1 MHSRLIP
8 TLGLF
13 VLFVTTLPTPA
24 VAQTPPPAAAARDTG
39 KKKDLP
45 LAAARTASFTTSKG
59 SWISLDVSPDG
70 RTIVFDLLGD
80 LYTMP
85 IAGGRATRLTSG
97 MAYDV
102 QPRFSPDGKR
112 VVFVSDRS
120 GGDNVWIMSLDGK
133 DTVQVTKGNNNLY
146 VSPEWTPDGKYV
158 VASRTG
164 GLGGAAKLW
173 LYHTEGG
180 TGQALVQAGPTTPQ
194 LAQMKMLGAAFGNDA
209 RYIWYAGRQGDWD
222 YNAIFPEYQLAVY
235 DRETGTQTPMSA
247 RLGSGFRPAV
257 SPDGKWLAYGSR
269 HKTDTGLRLR
279 SIDSGEERW
288 LIYPI
293 QRDDQESRASIDVL
307 PGFSFT
313 PDSRAVVI
321 SHGGEIWRAPVD
333 GSAPSR
339 IQFTADVNV
348 EIGPDVRFANKIDD
362 ARTFTAKQ
370 IRDVAPSPDGTKL
383 AFTALNRVYVVDV
396 PAGRPTSAAAP
407 PPITGARRLSNLDVN
422 EHFPTWSPDGRSI
435 AFVSW
440 SDRDGGHV
448 YRVAADARAVRPQ
461 QLTRVAAYYTH
472 PAWAPD
478 GRRIIAIRAAARDM
492 QEAFGGFTPMLGAQ
506 FVWVPAAGGD
516 VVAVGPTA
524 GRRWPHFVQSD
535 SSRIYAYSFN
545 EGLVSFRWDGT
556 DVKPMLKVTGPM
568 PPVEPGP
575 TPPQAPA
582 AAMVK
587 LSPKGE
593 RAIAQVGTD
602 IYVVTV
608 PFVGGQT
615 PTVSV
620 ASPDNA
626 AFPIRKLTDIAGQ
639 FPTWGWDGNT
649 VHWGIGNA
657 YAIYDLERAR
667 QVEDSTR
674 QAQRGAPRD
683 TAAPAPPPQRDTTQR
698 TDSIRTPLPR
708 PDSLIPIAKPAGPD
722 TTKRG
727 YKPLERRVVVTIT
740 RDVPRG
746 SAVLRGARVVTMRG
760 REVLENAD
768 VVIRDNRIVGV
779 GARGSVRVPSDAQVI
794 DVAGKTVV
802 PGFVDTHYHPQWL
815 APEIHTTQVWQYL
828 TALAYGNT
836 TTRDPQTGST
846 DVLAYGDRVESGEML
861 GPRVYHTGPGVF
873 LGELIRDAEHAKTV
887 LRRYAQYYDV
897 KTIKMYMTGNRQQ
910 RQWVIMAAKEL
921 GIMPT
926 TEGGLDFKLNMT
938 HAIDGYSG
946 LEHSLP
952 ITPIYDDVLQ
962 LFVKSNITYSP
973 TLLVSYGGPF
983 GENYYYTTENSYTDP
998 KLRRFMPEV
1007 ELDARFRRRG
1017 TGAAGS
1023 PGPGGWFM
1031 KDEYVFPKHA
1041 EFAKR
1046 LLDAGGRV
1054 GIGSHGQMHGLGY
1067 HWEMWA
1073 MATGG
1078 MSNHDVLRAAT
1089 ILGAEAIGFGSEVG
1103 SIEAG
1108 KFADLVVLDAN
1119 PLENI
1124 RNTNTIRYVMKNGRL
1139 YDGNTL
1145 DEVYPTRKQLPAF
1158 AWQRMGPVT
1167 SGGGNNQR

>member
-1 MHSRLIP
+1 
-8 TLGLF
+8 
-13 VLFVTTLPTPA
+13 
-24 VAQTPPPAAAARDTG
+24 
-39 KKKDLP
+39 
-45 LAAARTASFTTSKG
+45 
-59 SWISLDVSPDG
+59 
-70 RTIVFDLLGD
+70 
-80 LYTMP
+80 
-85 IAGGRATRLTSG
+85 
-97 MAYDV
+97 
-102 QPRFSPDGKR
+102 
-112 VVFVSDRS
+112 
-120 GGDNVWIMSLDGK
+120 
-133 DTVQVTKGNNNLY
+133 
-146 VSPEWTPDGKYV
+146 
-158 VASRTG
+158 
-164 GLGGAAKLW
+164 
-173 LYHTEGG
+173 
-180 TGQALVQAGPTTPQ
+180 
-194 LAQMKMLGAAFGNDA
+194 
-209 RYIWYAGRQGDWD
+209 
-222 YNAIFPEYQLAVY
+222 
-235 DRETGTQTPMSA
+235 
-247 RLGSGFRPAV
+247 
-257 SPDGKWLAYGSR
+257 
-269 HKTDTGLRLR
+269 
-279 SIDSGEERW
+279 
-288 LIYPI
+288 
-293 QRDDQESRASIDVL
+293 
-307 PGFSFT
+307 
-313 PDSRAVVI
+313 
-321 SHGGEIWRAPVD
+321 
-333 GSAPSR
+333 
-339 IQFTADVNV
+339 
-348 EIGPDVRFANKIDD
+348 
-362 ARTFTAKQ
+362 
-370 IRDVAPSPDGTKL
+370 
-383 AFTALNRVYVVDV
+383 
-396 PAGRPTSAAAP
+396 
-407 PPITGARRLSNLDVN
+407 
-422 EHFPTWSPDGRSI
+422 
-435 AFVSW
+435 
-440 SDRDGGHV
+440 
-448 YRVAADARAVRPQ
+448 
-461 QLTRVAAYYTH
+461 
-472 PAWAPD
+472 
-478 GRRIIAIRAAARDM
+478 
-492 QEAFGGFTPMLGAQ
+492 
-506 FVWVPAAGGD
+506 
-516 VVAVGPTA
+516 
-524 GRRWPHFVQSD
+524 
-535 SSRIYAYSFN
+535 
-545 EGLVSFRWDGT
+545 
-556 DVKPMLKVTGPM
+556 
-568 PPVEPGP
+568 
-575 TPPQAPA
+575 
-582 AAMVK
+582 
-587 LSPKGE
+587 
-593 RAIAQVGTD
+593 
-602 IYVVTV
+602 VVTV

-620 ASPDNA
+620 ASADNA

-639 FPTWGWDGNT
+639 FPTWGSDGNT

-674 QAQRGAPRD
+674 QAQRSAPRD
-683 TAAPAPPPQRDTTQR
+683 TAAPAPTPPRDTAQR
-698 TDSIRTPLPR
+698 GDSIRTPLPR
-708 PDSLIPIAKPAGPD
+708 PDSLIPVAKPAGPD

-727 YKPLERRVVVTIT
+727 YKPLERRVVVTVT
-740 RDVPRG
+740 RDLPRG

-779 GARGSVRVPSDAQVI
+779 GARGSIQVPSDAQVI
-794 DVAGKTVV
+794 DVAGKTIV

-836 TTRDPQTGST
+836 TTRDPQTSST

-873 LGELIRDAEHAKTV
+873 LTELIRDAEHAKTV

-897 KTIKMYMTGNRQQ
+897 KTIKMYMSGNRQQ
-910 RQWVIMAAKEL
+910 RQWIIMAAKEL

-952 ITPIYDDVLQ
+952 VTPVYEDVLQ

-983 GENYYYTTENSYTDP
+983 GENYYYTTENSYNDP
-998 KLRRFMPEV
+998 KIHRFMPEV

-1067 HWEMWA
+1067 HWEMWS

-1089 ILGAEAIGFGSEVG
+1089 ILGAEAIGFGSDVG